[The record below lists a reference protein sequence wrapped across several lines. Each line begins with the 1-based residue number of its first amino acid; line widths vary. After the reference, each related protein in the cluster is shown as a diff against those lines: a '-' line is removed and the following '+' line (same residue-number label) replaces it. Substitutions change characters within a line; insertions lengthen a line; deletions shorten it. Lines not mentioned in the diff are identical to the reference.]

1 MNISLVLYVVGN
13 VLFSEAVLMLL
24 PVFVALLMGT
34 GDWIYFIYTIVPLA
48 LVGFL
53 LRLKKPKLSRMRT
66 REGLAAVAF
75 SWIFLAAFGAL
86 PFYFSGYFAGYV
98 DCFFETVSGFT
109 TTGATIL
116 TDIEGLGNGGLMF
129 WRSFTHWVGG
139 MGILVFVLAILPN
152 MDGSTVQL
160 LRAESPGPEP
170 GKVVPRLKETA
181 RILYLIYF
189 GLTILHILCLLA
201 TGMPLFDSV
210 IHSMG
215 SAGTGGF
222 SNMNASVG
230 AYQNPA
236 AEWVIAVFMLLFG
249 VNFSLSYLLLKNQV
263 KDVLKNEELRLY
275 LGIIV
280 AAVVCITLNVAGKY
294 YEGSWPD
301 AIRTAFFQ
309 VSSIITTTGYS
320 TADFNL
326 WPTFSKMILVALMI
340 VGASAGSTGG
350 GIKIS
355 RLLVLAKTVKAEF
368 RRLIHPRMVR
378 APRMDG
384 RIIESSTVKG
394 ILIFFFTYI
403 MIAVSAM
410 IVISV
415 DGYDFETTVT
425 AVLSALGNIGPG
437 LSVVGPMGNF
447 SGFSVLSKL
456 VLSFCMLAGRLELF
470 PMLILFIPSTWK
482 KSY

>member
-189 GLTILHILCLLA
+189 GLTFLHIICLLF
-201 TGMPLFDSV
+201 TKMPLYDSV
-210 IHSMG
+210 IHAMG

-230 AYQNPA
+230 AYNNPA
-236 AEWVIAVFMLLFG
+236 AEWVIAIFMMLFG
-249 VNFSLSYLLLKNQV
+249 INFSLYYLILKRQI
-263 KDVLKNEELRLY
+263 KDVFKNEELRVY
-275 LGIIV
+275 LGLIV
-280 AAVVCITLNVAGKY
+280 GAVILITLNVAGKY
-294 YEGSWPD
+294 YDGSWSD
-301 AIRTAFFQ
+301 AVRSAFFQ

-320 TADFNL
+320 TTDFNL
-326 WPTFSKMILVALMI
+326 WPTFSKMLIVVLMI

-350 GIKIS
+350 GIKVS
-355 RLLVLAKTVKAEF
+355 RLIVLLKAVREEF
-368 RRLIHPRMVR
+368 RHLTHPRVVH

-384 RIIESSTVKG
+384 RIIDKGILKG

-403 MIAVSAM
+403 TIAFVSM

-415 DGYDFETTVT
+415 DGYDIESTIT

-437 LSVVGPMGNF
+437 LGAVGPMGNF

-470 PMLILFIPSTWK
+470 PMLILFVPSTWK
-482 KSY
+482 KSC

>member
-1 MNISLVLYVVGN
+1 MNIALVAYVVGY
-13 VLFSEAVLMLL
+13 VLCMEAALMLIPMAVAVLTG
-24 PVFVALLMGT
+24 V
-34 GDWIYFIYTIVPLA
+34 GDWIYFVYTVVPLA
-48 LVGFL
+48 LAGFF
-53 LRLKKPKLSRMRT
+53 LRFQKPKVKRMTT

-86 PFYFSGYFAGYV
+86 PFYFSGYFNSYV

-116 TDIEGLGNGGLMF
+116 TDIEGLKNGGLMF
-129 WRSFTHWVGG
+129 WRSFTHWIGG

-152 MDGSTVQL
+152 MDASNVQL
-160 LRAESPGPEP
+160 LRAESPGPTP

-230 AYQNPA
+230 AYGNPA
-236 AEWVIAVFMLLFG
+236 AEWVIAVFMMLFG
-249 VNFSLSYLLLKNQV
+249 VNFSLYYLLLKRQV

-275 LGIIV
+275 LGVIA
-280 AAVVCITLNVAGKY
+280 AAVVCMTLNIARDY
-294 YEGSWPD
+294 YDSSWPD
-301 AIRTAFFQ
+301 AVRSAFFQ

-326 WPTFSKMILVALMI
+326 WPTFSKMVIVVLMI

-350 GIKIS
+350 GIKVS
-355 RLLVLAKTVKAEF
+355 RLLTLVKALREEF
-368 RRLIHPRMVR
+368 RRLLHPRR
-378 APRMDG
+378 IHAPRMDG
-384 RIIESSTVKG
+384 RIIEQNVLKG
-394 ILIFFFTYI
+394 ILIFFATYM
-403 MIAVSAM
+403 MIAGTAM
-410 IVISV
+410 TLISI
-415 DGYDFETTVT
+415 DGYDMESTIT

-437 LSVVGPMGNF
+437 LSAVGPMGNF
-447 SGFSVLSKL
+447 AGFSVFSKL

-470 PMLILFIPSTWK
+470 PMLILFNPSSWK
-482 KSY
+482 KTK